1 MLLRLIFRLVAKTS
15 QDVCGFSP
23 MSKKGGT
30 MSKMIIETGQANKN
44 PINSQGVKKN
54 NVLFTSQKAAIDPKE
69 NQLVG
74 IGDIKTQTGRVIR
87 NILAIVEAGG
97 GTKADIVKI
106 NVYLKNKNAL
116 QDMNEVY
123 RQFFPGELPARS
135 LILSTFVDDRMLLE
149 MDAIAIVG

>member
-1 MLLRLIFRLVAKTS
+1 MIFSLVARTS
-15 QDVCGFSP
+15 EESCGFFL
-23 MSKKGGT
+23 MSKKGIT
-30 MSKMIIETGQANKN
+30 MSKMIVETGQANKN

-54 NVLFTSQKAAIDPKE
+54 NVLFTSQKAAIDPAE
-69 NQLVG
+69 NRLVG
-74 IGDIKTQTGRVIR
+74 IGDIKTQTKRVIS

-106 NVYLKNKNAL
+106 NVYLKNKEDL

-123 RQFFPGELPARS
+123 RQFFPDELPARS

-149 MDAIAIVG
+149 MDAVAIVG

>member
-1 MLLRLIFRLVAKTS
+1 
-15 QDVCGFSP
+15 
-23 MSKKGGT
+23 

-106 NVYLKNKNAL
+106 NVYLKNKNDL